1 MWSDCPSY
9 RHLMK
14 ILLVEDHAGLA
25 DISSRLLRD
34 VYSHEVETA
43 ATGAEAT
50 VAMDRFQ
57 PELVLVDINLPDTDG
72 FQLARQ
78 IRAQPEFEPTV
89 LVALTGFGNAID
101 EREVVDA
108 GFDASFRKPMDFEVL
123 PRLKR
128 VRRAG

>member
-1 MWSDCPSY
+1 
-9 RHLMK
+9 MK